1 MDWITDRLS
10 SLPELTLFLCLSLGY
25 ALGSIKVRGF
35 GLGTVVG
42 TLVVALVLGQAGV
55 NVDPFSKTVF
65 FALFMFATGYEV
77 GPEFFRG
84 LRSGGV
90 QMVVMSITFCLV
102 GLGAVLLMSRLFGFD
117 PGLSAGLLSGALTQ
131 SSAIG
136 TATDAIQ
143 RMSIPD
149 ATKQLWISHIAIGDA
164 ATYLFGT
171 AGVMVFLAKIV
182 PKLAGFN
189 LRDEC
194 RKYEDKLEG
203 TEEEGSF
210 NEFVPIEVQALRLE
224 EESFIGKRAG
234 ETAEAL
240 SSDLG
245 RVCIRQIRRDRHLFE
260 PHRSEILREGDTIIL
275 TGRRRL
281 LLEAQPRIG
290 PPVVD
295 NEAMDIP
302 FEIVQVVVTNKL
314 FAGKTLRDLKNSVN
328 PGSIHLRRLFRQG
341 QQLPALPNTR
351 IAQGDVLEWIGRTED
366 IDQVGKVVGYVDRPR
381 DNSDVT
387 FLGLAIAV
395 GALVGFFALELG
407 GIPISLGTGGGVLL
421 AGLVFGWLHS
431 VRPRWGRIPSP
442 AVWLMQ
448 TLGLN
453 TFIALVGLGAASHV
467 VEALKHQGIPLIT
480 AGIVVSMLPHIAV
493 FLVGWYGF
501 KLNGGILVGASAGAG
516 TATPALSAAI
526 EDAESR
532 VPALGYTIPYALSNV
547 LLTLWGPVVVAL
559 TPLGDLK

>member
-1 MDWITDRLS
+1 MDWIADRLS
-10 SLPELTLFLCLSLGY
+10 SLPELTLFLCLALGYSLG
-25 ALGSIKVRGF
+25 SFKVKGF

-55 NVDPFSKTVF
+55 RVDPFSKTVF

-84 LRSGGV
+84 LRTGGL

-102 GLGAVLLMSRLFGFD
+102 GLGAVLLMSRIFGFD

-164 ATYLFGT
+164 ATYLFGA
-171 AGVMVFLAKIV
+171 AGVMVFLTKIV
-182 PKLAGFN
+182 PKIAGFD
-189 LRDEC
+189 LREEC
-194 RKYEDKLEG
+194 RKYEEELEG
-203 TEEEGSF
+203 AEGEGSF
-210 NEFVPIEVQALRLE
+210 NAFVPIEVQALRLE
-224 EESFIGKRAG
+224 EKHFIGKRVG
-234 ETAEAL
+234 ETADAL
-240 SSDLG
+240 SSDQG
-245 RVCIRQIRRDRHLFE
+245 RLCIQQIRRGRRLFE
-260 PHRSEILREGDTIIL
+260 PHRSEILREGDTIVL
-275 TGRRRL
+275 TGRRKIL
-281 LLEAQPRIG
+281 LDAQPQIG

-302 FEIVQVVVTNKL
+302 FEIVSIVVTNRQ
-314 FAGKTLRDLKNSVN
+314 FAGKKLREISKSTN
-328 PGSIHLRRLFRQG
+328 PGSLHLRRIFRQG
-341 QQLPALPNTR
+341 QQMPAFPNTR
-351 IAQGDVLEWIGRTED
+351 IERGDVLELIGRSED
-366 IDQVGKVVGYVDRPR
+366 IDHVGKVIGYVDRPR

-431 VRPRWGRIPSP
+431 VRPRWGRIPRP

-453 TFIALVGLGAASHV
+453 TFVALVGLGAASHV
-467 VEALKHQGIPLIT
+467 VEALKHQGVPLVT
-480 AGIVVSMLPHIAV
+480 AGIVVSMLPNIAV

-501 KLNGGILVGASAGAG
+501 RMNGGILVGACAGAG
-516 TATPALSAAI
+516 TATPALSTAL
-526 EDAESR
+526 EDSESR

-559 TPLGDLK
+559 TPLGELK